1 MNYAVKLNETSFIE
15 KPFQQENNTQL
26 KNFTIQCWLKTTHS
40 GSIFQHNSKNV
51 SFSLNVTNHGE
62 IEFSVKQKE
71 FEQTVITLQGG
82 INNGE
87 WMYLVAVKNDDKLLL
102 NVNGKQVGV
111 AKNNDVVLPVE
122 PITGIRIGKSSNAN
136 KDNYFIGELGGIT
149 IWDKALADTEIITHY
164 KNPIAGNE
172 EGILLNYPFKE
183 TESHQRLSAEHD
195 QLIASL
201 PIQTVEIEVI
211 NDSPHDFKL
220 KDEAFSKYWE
230 NVIPANK
237 TTVLTFETNFVSFNS
252 IAEYEAKN
260 EDNTIT
266 SLTIEVYKSSTFYK
280 SYVKAEISDDLEKQI
295 SVEKN
300 TEEDLAVRLRLSE
313 NLVIVNAKN
322 LNKFLN
328 VVIPKLGKENV
339 VTSMNYDETTGKAT
353 SSGEQIIK
361 YNQST
366 QIFNRRIQKKP
377 LAIIYC
383 KSSDDV
389 QLAYTTAIEN
399 NLPIKVRSGGHDHEG
414 ECTGTNVILI
424 DLIGLNDLAIF
435 QAFKQGVYPVNI
447 AAIGPG
453 NRFNVLTPALALE
466 NQMIPHGTCATV
478 AIPGFTM
485 GGGWGPWTR
494 SKGMCCEHLIGA
506 EIILGDGTKEVIASE
521 TITNPGDGRDIIILK
536 KNKPELLWALKG
548 GGGMSYG
555 IVTRLYIKTFK
566 LKRTLI
572 KFELEWNLYDDEQ
585 VLNGHIPTIQILK
598 RWEDI
603 IESDKTGALTG
614 TNLKINGKPLKII
627 GYKDAAECF
636 PIYERLNTNTV
647 AHNCVMYGYWEGD
660 TSTDET
666 MEILKDFIKKE
677 FTDYGLKPDKE
688 QLDGIGGLGG
698 YDPQLGKW
706 DRESHSQVKLSAQ
719 ANGEDSTPYPPDL
732 DDPAPHK
739 ITSRLVDPCG
749 LGDEGYKQ
757 LLTSL
762 TSPLILDGNR
772 EDGLFTYVTLGAI
785 VGDFYNTIGRID
797 NSSFP
802 YKDKKY
808 TIQYQTWWNLEL
820 EEKEKLQDNKVYTRI
835 NRALDWIEESRDFE
849 IENTSGAFISF
860 KDNSIPTET
869 YFAQNYDR
877 LKCIKEQYS
886 KDPENHL
893 RSRKT
898 II

>member
-1 MNYAVKLNETSFIE
+1 MNYAVKLDEANFLEQA
-15 KPFQQENNTQL
+15 FQKDNKDL
-26 KNFTIQCWLKTTHS
+26 KNFTIQCWLKTTES
-40 GSIFQHNSKNV
+40 GSVFQHHSQNI
-51 SFSLNVTNHGE
+51 SFSLNVASHGE
-62 IEFSVKQKE
+62 VEFSVKRKE
-71 FEQTVITLQGG
+71 FEQTVKTLQGG

-87 WMYLVAVKNDDKLLL
+87 WMYLVAVKHEDSLTIT
-102 NVNGKQVGV
+102 VNGGRVGV
-111 AKNNDVVLPVE
+111 TQSNHVVLPE
-122 PITGIRIGKSSNAN
+122 QIIKGIRIGKSSTTNTN
-136 KDNYFIGELGGIT
+136 DGFKGELGGIT
-149 IWDKALADTEIITHY
+149 IWDKALSDTEIITHY
-164 KNPIAGNE
+164 RKPIVGNE
-172 EGILLNYPFKE
+172 EGILLNYPFKKAE
-183 TESHQRLSAEHD
+183 NHQRLSGEDD
-195 QLIASL
+195 QFTVPL
-201 PIQTVEIEVI
+201 PLQTVELEVV
-211 NDSPHDFKL
+211 NDSPHEFQL
-220 KDEAFSKYWE
+220 TDEDMLEYWPQT
-230 NVIPANK
+230 IHANK
-237 TTVLTFETNFVSFNS
+237 TTVLKFETSLPYFNS
-252 IAEYEAKN
+252 IAKYEAK
-260 EDNTIT
+260 EDENIIT
-266 SLTIEVYKSSTFYK
+266 SLNIEVNKSLTFYK
-280 SYVKAEISDDLEKQI
+280 SFVQADISDDLDKQI

-300 TEEDLAVRLRLSE
+300 TIENLIVSLRLSE

-322 LNKFLN
+322 LNQFLN
-328 VVIPKLGKENV
+328 VVIPKLEKEQV

-353 SSGEQIIK
+353 SSGEQIVR
-361 YNQST
+361 YNQSA
-366 QIFNRRIQKKP
+366 QVFNRRIQKKP

-383 KSSDDV
+383 KNSDDV
-389 QLAYTTAIEN
+389 QLAYNTAIEN

-424 DLIGLNDLAIF
+424 DLIGLNQLDIF
-435 QAFKQGVYPVNI
+435 EAYSQGVVPVNI

-453 NRFNVLTPALALE
+453 NRFNALTPALALE
-466 NQMIPHGTCATV
+466 NRMIPHGTCATV

-494 SKGMCCEHLIGA
+494 SQGMCCEHLVGA
-506 EIILGDGTKEVIASE
+506 EIILGNGTKEIIASE
-521 TITNPGDGRDIIILK
+521 TITNRGDGRDIIVLK

-555 IVTRLYIKTFK
+555 IVTKLYIKTFK

-572 KFELEWNLYDDEQ
+572 KFELEWNRYDDNQ
-585 VLNGHIPTIQILK
+585 VLHGHIPTIQILK
-598 RWEDI
+598 RWEEI

-627 GYKDAAECF
+627 GYKDEAECF
-636 PIYERLNTNTV
+636 PIYDSLNTDTV
-647 AHNCVMYGYWEGD
+647 THNCVMYGYWEGD
-660 TSTDET
+660 TGHLET
-666 MEILKDFIKKE
+666 LKILNDFIKAE
-677 FTDYGLKPDKE
+677 FTDYDLKPDKK

-698 YDPQLGKW
+698 YEPQLGKW
-706 DRESHSQVKLSAQ
+706 DRESHSQVKLRAQ

-757 LLTSL
+757 LLSSL

-785 VGDFYNTIGRID
+785 VGNFYNTIGRID

-820 EEKEKLQDNKVYTRI
+820 AEKEKLQDNKVYTRI
-835 NRALDWIEESRDFE
+835 NRALDWMEESRDFK

-877 LKCIKEQYS
+877 LKCIKEHYS
-886 KDPENHL
+886 KDPNNHL